1 MFVVEASRYC
11 NNNCIFCTESRER
24 PVKNYVTAD
33 LKEAAKYYQG
43 VDFAVGEPTINPNL
57 PDYIKMAK
65 EAGFKELEITTNGR
79 MLAVPGYAEKL
90 ARAGISRFKISIH
103 GSSPRVHD
111 ALTRTPG
118 SFRQTAAGLLSVSR
132 LKRGYGLT
140 IDTLTT
146 VTKLNYRDIPDLLT
160 LLLKFP
166 VDTLVL
172 NIFDPMG
179 EAKSRCE
186 LLMPKYS
193 EVEKVFHGA
202 VKRLE
207 RVIKRRGVEL
217 CISLPICIL
226 SDDIKKYYSNY
237 EVLAFKGEGEN
248 IEESATQRGKV
259 FTDVCQNC
267 SLKGICDGIWEDYIK
282 IFGKEE
288 FRPQKGD
295 PKKLLRK
302 G

>member
-1 MFVVEASRYC
+1 
-11 NNNCIFCTESRER
+11 
-24 PVKNYVTAD
+24 
-33 LKEAAKYYQG
+33 
-43 VDFAVGEPTINPNL
+43 VDEPTINPKL
-57 PDYIKMAK
+57 PEYVRMAK
-65 EAGFKELEITTNGR
+65 EAGFEELEITTNGR
-79 MLAVPGYAEKL
+79 MLAVPGYAEQL
-90 ARAGISRFKISIH
+90 ARAGINRFKISIH
-103 GSSPRVHD
+103 GPNPRVHD

-118 SFRQTAAGLLSVSR
+118 SFGQTAAGLLNVSR
-132 LKRGYGLT
+132 LKRDYGLT
-140 IDTLTT
+140 IDALTT

-160 LLLKFP
+160 FLLKFP
-166 VDTLVL
+166 VDTTVL

-202 VKRLE
+202 VKKLE
-207 RVIKRRGVEL
+207 GVINRGRVEL

-237 EVLAFKGEGEN
+237 EVLAFKGEGEH

-259 FTDVCQNC
+259 FMDVCQDC
-267 SLKGICDGIWEDYIK
+267 SLKGVCDGLWEDYIE